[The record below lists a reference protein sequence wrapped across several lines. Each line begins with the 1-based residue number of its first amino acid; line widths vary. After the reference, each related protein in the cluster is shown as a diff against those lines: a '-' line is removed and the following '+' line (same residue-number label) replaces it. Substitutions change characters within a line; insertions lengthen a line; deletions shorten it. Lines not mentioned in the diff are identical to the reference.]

1 PRHGSMQS
9 GIRRTGNRMLV
20 ADCLATGWPGYH
32 DGCQQQWRWTCP
44 AACIAAFHAV
54 AGYVQVVS
62 SLLECRVHAYA
73 GRLRQRRGTPP
84 CMPLA
89 SHVGTSLGLTQ
100 YTDGECRCMDNTVM
114 GQGRTVVRPPCVK
127 RT

>member
-1 PRHGSMQS
+1 MQS

-20 ADCLATGWPGYH
+20 ADCLATEWPGYH
-32 DGCQQQWRWTCP
+32 DGCQQQWRWTCL
-44 AACIAAFHAV
+44 AACIAAFHSV

-62 SLLECRVHAYA
+62 CLLECRVHAYA

-100 YTDGECRCMDNTVM
+100 YDMQTGSAIVWIIPSWARDVPWC
-114 GQGRTVVRPPCVK
+114 VR
-127 RT
+127 RA